1 MITCY
6 FPYVGV
12 QHTLEL
18 YYVWFSIIYL
28 FNIFSGS
35 EEEFDLTMNEEQEN
49 IVDIACVA
57 RGLYPIPDVKIEY
70 NK

>member
-1 MITCY
+1 
-6 FPYVGV
+6 
-12 QHTLEL
+12 
-18 YYVWFSIIYL
+18 
-28 FNIFSGS
+28 
-35 EEEFDLTMNEEQEN
+35 MNEEQEN